1 MTFEEVRNMLFNATS
16 EEEKA
21 DALIALDDLHD
32 ELEKAH
38 ADLKAANAKLFT
50 RYGQVGE
57 FDETDEEVID
67 EVEDAEEDIVDI
79 LEGEET
85 ESDEITDLLTDDE
98 EKGEEE

>member
-1 MTFEEVRNMLFNATS
+1 MTFEEVRQLLFDATT
-16 EEEKA
+16 EEDKA
-21 DALIALDDLHD
+21 DALIALDDLHE

-38 ADLKAANAKLFT
+38 ADLKAANAKLFS

-57 FDETDEEVID
+57 FDKTDEEVID
-67 EVEDAEEDIVDI
+67 EVEDAEEDIVKI

>member
-16 EEEKA
+16 EEEKV

-79 LEGEET
+79 LEGGET